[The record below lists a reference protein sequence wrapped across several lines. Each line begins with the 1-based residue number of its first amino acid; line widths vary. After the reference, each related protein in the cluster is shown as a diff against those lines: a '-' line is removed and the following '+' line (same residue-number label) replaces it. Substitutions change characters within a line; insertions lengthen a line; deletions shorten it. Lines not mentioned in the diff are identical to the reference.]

1 MNTELKESSS
11 IPFLSVLFPFLQP
24 LLEKM
29 NYSFFP
35 PEVLEFFYNFLRSI
49 KSDRSTKE
57 DSVMFAYIVSFIM
70 LLLLLLLFSLIL
82 STTSP

>member
-1 MNTELKESSS
+1 MNTELNESFS

-24 LLEKM
+24 LLAKM

-70 LLLLLLLFSLIL
+70 LLWFSLIL